1 MQDCHTLSSV
11 LQKGRKTETALS
23 LLHCCP
29 SVSLQLHRKEKP
41 EFRTWQAGLRR
52 NAYSFY
58 APSLFQFFAHHFIE
72 ESDLNC
78 LGHLLCNSSFRIL
91 KFPSYPGL
99 LPFWHNLKR
108 LNVAKWLTVLQTF
121 CVALCCVFFFNT
133 EKTTPFM
140 KETRKTLH

>member
-1 MQDCHTLSSV
+1 MQDCHTLSNV
-11 LQKGRKTETALS
+11 LHKGRRTETASS

-29 SVSLQLHRKEKP
+29 SVSLQLHRKKKP
-41 EFRTWQAGLRR
+41 EFRIWQAGLRR

-91 KFPSYPGL
+91 KFLQNPGS
-99 LPFWHNLKR
+99 LPFWHDLKR
-108 LNVAKWLTVLQTF
+108 LNVAKLLRVLQNLF
-121 CVALCCVFFFNT
+121 VLFCCVFNI
-133 EKTTPFM
+133 EKTIPFM